1 MTALAETGRFDFE
14 IEAIAD
20 YVIEGERA
28 SDEAYRMA
36 RYCLMDAFGCAVL
49 ALGHPEC
56 TRHLGPL
63 VAGTLVPDGA
73 RVPGTR
79 SVLDPVTAAFDIGIL
94 IRWLDY
100 NDTFLAAEWGHPSDN
115 LGGLLAV
122 ADWQSRARRAERLA
136 PIAVH
141 ELLTALIQAYEV
153 QGCLALENG
162 FNRVGLDHVL
172 LVKLATAAVATRLL
186 GGDKNAVMRAI
197 SHVFVDGHSLRTY
210 RQAPNVGPRKS
221 WAAGDATSR
230 GVWLALMALK
240 GDPGCPTALSAAGF
254 GFYDVLFGGRPI
266 RMQRAYGSYIAEHI
280 LFKVAFPAEFHA
292 QTAAECALCLH
303 PEVRGRVSEIERI
316 EIATQAPAMRI
327 ISKKGRLENAADR
340 DHCLEYIVAVCLL
353 YGELSARHYE
363 DEVAA
368 DARIDALRDRM
379 VVGEDPRY
387 SRDYLDPERRSI
399 PNAVQVFFRDGGR
412 TERVEIEFP
421 LGHPRRRAEALP
433 RLVEKF
439 HANLATR
446 FPAERVEALT
456 GLFEDPERL
465 FALAV
470 DELVDRFL
478 CPAHSMLAVS

>member
-1 MTALAETGRFDFE
+1 MRIVGETTPFDPE

-20 YVIEGERA
+20 YVVADRGPETEGLGT
-28 SDEAYRMA
+28 EAYRMA
-36 RYCLMDAFGCAVL
+36 RYCLMDALGCAIL

-63 VAGTLVPDGA
+63 VGGTLVPNGA
-73 RVPGTR
+73 RVPGTDFC
-79 SVLDPVTAAFDIGIL
+79 LDPVTAAFDIGL
-94 IRWLDY
+94 VIRWLDY

-122 ADWQSRARRAERLA
+122 ADWQSRTRRAEGLA

-141 ELLTALIQAYEV
+141 ELLDALIRAYEV
-153 QGCLALENG
+153 QGCLALENS

-172 LVKLATAAVATRLL
+172 LVKLATAGVATRLL
-186 GGDKNAVMRAI
+186 GGDKNTVMRAV

-230 GVWLALMALK
+230 GVWLALMSRS
-240 GDPGCPTALSAAGF
+240 GEPGCPSALSAARF
-254 GFYDVLFGGRPI
+254 GFYDVLFGGRPF
-266 RMQRAYGSYIAEHI
+266 RMQREYGSYIVENI

-292 QTAAECALCLH
+292 QTAAECALRLY
-303 PEVRGRVSEIERI
+303 PEVRGRVSEVERI
-316 EIATQAPAMRI
+316 EIATQAPALRI
-327 ISKKGRLENAADR
+327 ISKKGRLQNAADR

-363 DEVAA
+363 EEVAA
-368 DARIDALRDRM
+368 DPRIDTLRDRM
-379 VVGEDPRY
+379 VVEEDPRY
-387 SRDYLDPERRSI
+387 SRAYLDPEKRAI

-412 TERVEIEFP
+412 TDRIEIDFP

-439 HANLATR
+439 RTNVATR
-446 FPAERVEALT
+446 FPGERVDSLT
-456 GLFEDPERL
+456 AIFEDPERL
-465 FALAV
+465 AALAV

-478 CPAHSMLAVS
+478 CPA

>member
-1 MTALAETGRFDFE
+1 MTALAETGQFDPE

-20 YVIEGERA
+20 YVIEGEGA
-28 SDEAYRMA
+28 GDEAYRMA
-36 RYCLMDAFGCAVL
+36 RYCLMDALGCAVL

-56 TRHLGPL
+56 TRHLGPI
-63 VAGTLVPDGA
+63 VAGTRVPNGA
-73 RVPGTR
+73 RVPGTGLC
-79 SVLDPVTAAFDIGIL
+79 LDPVSAAFDIGML

-122 ADWQSRARRAERLA
+122 ADWQSRTRRAEGLA
-136 PIAVH
+136 PIQVH
-141 ELLTALIQAYEV
+141 ELLDALIRAYEV
-153 QGCLALENG
+153 QGCLAIENG

-186 GGDKNAVMRAI
+186 GGDKNAVMRAV
-197 SHVFVDGHSLRTY
+197 SQVFVDGRSLRTY

-230 GVWLALMALK
+230 GVWLALMSLK
-240 GDPGCPTALSAAGF
+240 GDPGCPSALSAKGF
-254 GFYDVLFGGRPI
+254 GFYDVLFGGRPF
-266 RMQRAYGSYIAEHI
+266 RMQREYGTYIVEHI

-292 QTAAECALCLH
+292 QTAAECALRLH
-303 PEVRGRVSEIERI
+303 PEVRGRVSEVERI

-353 YGELSARHYE
+353 HGELSARDYE

-368 DARIDALRDRM
+368 DPRIDALRDRM
-379 VVGEDPRY
+379 VVEEDPRY
-387 SRDYLDPERRSI
+387 SRDYLDPEKRAI
-399 PNAVQVFFRDGGR
+399 PNAVQMFFRDGGN
-412 TERVEIEFP
+412 TARVEIEVP

-439 HANLATR
+439 RTNVATR
-446 FPAERVEALT
+446 FPCERVDPLT
-456 GLFEDPERL
+456 AIFEDPERL
-465 FALAV
+465 AALAV

-478 CPAHSMLAVS
+478 SPA